1 MKSLARLA
9 AIFLALLCVDF
20 AHAQVGGLGGADKY
34 PSRPVKVLLPFPPGG
49 VVDVM
54 GRLLAQKL
62 TENLGQNF
70 YIENHGGGG
79 GNIGA
84 AMAQAAAPDGYSVL
98 ITSSS
103 FLINPGLQK
112 VPYDPVGGFT
122 AITIP
127 SASPSILVVNPAEPV
142 KTVNELVELIKK
154 NPGKHSYASAGVGST
169 PHLQAEMF
177 KLAYGLDLV
186 HVPFGGGGPALQSAV
201 AGHTPIAFTA
211 LPPAIPLVKAGQL
224 RALAVIGPRRVSALP
239 DIPTMAE
246 AGFAGHDAETVLLAL
261 LPAGTP
267 SRSWIC
273 SIARSSRSSRRPR
286 CSRDSTLLVLLRWV
300 RHPRNRPPGS
310 RPSSTCGQRSS
321 ATPRSRARRWSGSAA
336 VWLRNHC
343 CQSGSSC
350 TIRPPTMVMSEWMPA
365 MLPSSTMSGSALST
379 ARSASLP
386 GSSEPLRSSSNV
398 R

>member
-1 MKSLARLA
+1 MKSLAHLV
-9 AIFLALLCVDF
+9 AILLALLCVDF
-20 AHAQVGGLGGADKY
+20 AHAQVGGAGGADKY

-54 GRLLAQKL
+54 ARLLAQKL

-127 SASPSILVVNPAEPV
+127 SASPSILVVNPTQPV
-142 KTVNELVELIKK
+142 KTVNELIEMIRK

-177 KLAYGLDLV
+177 KLDYGLDMV

-211 LPPAIPLVKAGQL
+211 LPPAIPLVKAEQL

-239 DIPTMAE
+239 DVPTMAQ
-246 AGFAGHDAETVLLAL
+246 AGSPGHDAETVLLAL
-261 LPAGTP
+261 LPA
-267 SRSWIC
+267 
-273 SIARSSRSSRRPR
+273 
-286 CSRDSTLLVLLRWV
+286 
-300 RHPRNRPPGS
+300 
-310 RPSSTCGQRSS
+310 
-321 ATPRSRARRWSGSAA
+321 ATPKPIVNLLHREIVKIIATPELQQKFDTLGFAPVGTS
-336 VWLRNHC
+336 
-343 CQSGSSC
+343 
-350 TIRPPTMVMSEWMPA
+350 PEE
-365 MLPSSTMSGSALST
+365 ST
-379 ARSASLP
+379 ARIKAELDMWAKVI
-386 GSSEPLRSSSNV
+386 RDAKIA